1 MIQAG
6 GIRKRFGRHEVLRGI
21 DLALAPGEVV
31 GLIGANG
38 AGKTTLMS
46 CLLGFLHPDE
56 GQITFDGLR
65 NRDLGIRRRTGF
77 VPERMSLGRRT
88 TGWQFLRYMARL
100 SGINTRD
107 VRPRAVAMLDRLGL
121 TAAADR
127 PLGEYSRG
135 MLQRIALCQAL
146 IHEPDFLFLD
156 EPASGL
162 DPNGVLLVR
171 DLIAEQKQRGATVLL
186 NSHQLAEVEKM
197 CDRVLFLHRGVVA
210 RAETLRAADRRVVA
224 IRLLPGTYDA
234 ANVKRITGS
243 DVEDGVVNVST
254 ASDADIGAVVGALVR
269 SGASVVEVRLQTA
282 DLEAIFRGVA

>member
-1 MIQAG
+1 MIEAR

-21 DLALAPGEVV
+21 DLAIAPGEVV

-46 CLLGFLHPDE
+46 CLLDFLYPDA
-56 GQITFDGLR
+56 GQIVFDGLR
-65 NRDLGIRRRTGF
+65 NRDLRIRRRTGF
-77 VPERMSLGRRT
+77 VPERMSFGRRT

-100 SGINTRD
+100 SGIDARH

-135 MLQRIALCQAL
+135 MLQRIALSQAL

-171 DLIAEQKQRGATVLL
+171 DLIAEQKQRGAAVLL
-186 NSHQLAEVEKM
+186 NSHQLAEVEKV
-197 CDRVLFLHRGVVA
+197 CDRVLFLHGGVVA
-210 RAETLRAADRRVVA
+210 RAESLRADDRRVVS

-234 ANVKRITGS
+234 VSVKRITGS
-243 DVEDGVVNVST
+243 EIEDGVVNVSA
-254 ASDADIGAVVGALVR
+254 ASDADIAAVVGALVR
-269 SGASVVEVRLQTA
+269 SGASVVEVRPQTA
-282 DLEAIFRGVA
+282 DLEALFRGVA